1 MGCSREVTMTMEK
14 SRRELKVA
22 DCEVAGGEAMNALS
36 FRTRVAVLW
45 VAVAV
50 ALSGSMLLYLFM
62 PGALEEML
70 AGEIEGET
78 LDDALGYLLAG
89 MMIIPL
95 VMAAVTLLVRDWVNR
110 YVNLIAGMA
119 LGLFGVWAAVRETS
133 ADGFNVHI
141 LMNVVACVLAFLIAA
156 LGLIGLR
163 QSTGRPSLRT

>member
-1 MGCSREVTMTMEK
+1 MTVEK
-14 SRRELKVA
+14 SRPELKVT
-22 DCEVAGGEAMNALS
+22 DFEVADGEALNALS

-50 ALSGSMLLYLFM
+50 ALLGSMLLYLFM
-62 PGALEEML
+62 PGALEEVL

-78 LDDALGYLLAG
+78 LDDALGYLFAG
-89 MMIIPL
+89 MVISPL
-95 VMAAVTLLVRDWVNR
+95 VMAAVTLLVTDWVNR

-119 LGLFGVWAAVRETS
+119 LGLFGVYAAVRETS

-141 LMNVVACVLAFLIAA
+141 LMIVLASLLALLIAA

-163 QSTGRPSLRT
+163 QSTDRPSLQT